1 MTAPAKPPIA
11 YTPDELSLLEV
22 AKPLAEAGVQAGS
35 SKERAILSRAFLL
48 VLRVNGE
55 LRERLAEVSDLCEDL
70 MREREGRP
78 PKAKRKV
85 IGG

>member
-11 YTPDELSLLEV
+11 YTPDEAGLIEV

-35 SKERAILSRAFLL
+35 SKERAILSRAFI
-48 VLRVNGE
+48 VAHRVNGE
-55 LRERLAEVSDLCEDL
+55 LRERLAELGGLCEDM